1 MWVSTTIRVSEET
14 RDRLAALS
22 ESTGRPMTKV
32 LDEAVDALER
42 RVFFD
47 HFNRR
52 YGELRQNAESMAE
65 IEAERRVEERSLGD
79 TAR

>member
-1 MWVSTTIRVSEET
+1 MSTTIRVSEET

-22 ESTGRPMTKV
+22 ESTGRPMTRV

-47 HFNRR
+47 ALNRR
-52 YGELRQNAESMAE
+52 YHELLQDPEAKAE
-65 IEAERRVEERSLGD
+65 IEAERSVEEGARGD
-79 TAR
+79 ASR